1 VAGGTSRRR
10 SPRPSLLST
19 LSCRVETSDAL
30 VNAEKGYPSIY
41 STSVMIRQACRE
53 QQAAHVATVSV
64 ECNQQKAH
72 LLFGQRGLY
81 FGLPLLGRP
90 AVFSFEVLTMT
101 EAPPRLGDSID
112 DFCPRCKLLLDH
124 AVASMVD
131 NKVVKVT
138 CRTCFSEHPYREG
151 NVPPKKKSSARAV
164 LVQEVLAKAGPV
176 IPPAAM
182 TTEEM
187 VPVPSKKKRRVAAAR
202 YISRHTSG
210 PRGKRG

>member
-1 VAGGTSRRR
+1 
-10 SPRPSLLST
+10 
-19 LSCRVETSDAL
+19 
-30 VNAEKGYPSIY
+30 
-41 STSVMIRQACRE
+41 
-53 QQAAHVATVSV
+53 
-64 ECNQQKAH
+64 
-72 LLFGQRGLY
+72 
-81 FGLPLLGRP
+81 
-90 AVFSFEVLTMT
+90 MT

-112 DFCPRCKLLLDH
+112 DYCPRCKLLLDH

-151 NVPPKKKSSARAV
+151 NVPPKKKSSARAA

-176 IPPAAM
+176 IPPVAM
-182 TTEEM
+182 TTEE
-187 VPVPSKKKRRVAAAR
+187 VAPDPSKKKRRVTAAR